1 MQKRYPFGLSLLAL
15 LLVSGCLIEDQVD
28 HQVKQYSDAEYA
40 ILTQELNLP
49 AQYDDYSIQLAEHM
63 KVFGANTPQI
73 SQPKATLGRVLFYDK
88 KLSKNR
94 KVSCASCHHQ
104 ELAFSDD
111 KALSVGFNG
120 ELTKRNS
127 LALAAV
133 ANFESSYD
141 QSTSDAS
148 EPVLFFWDERAH
160 SIAEQSELTLQDPVE
175 MGMDLRELAD
185 RLQAVNYYPI
195 LFKKAYN
202 SDVVTPERITEA
214 LQEFCNTFV
223 SVSSRFDHQMDRVMV
238 HGQQPTWNEL
248 ERRGEALYQENCG
261 SCHSHNMT
269 TPTMAVANNGLDVVS
284 VDKGV
289 GEHTGSPAQ
298 YGVFKVPFLRNI
310 ALTAPYM
317 HDGRFATLAEV
328 IDHYSEGIQ
337 AHPNLSIQLREHD
350 GTPRRMN
357 FSAEDKAALIAF
369 LESLTDERLI
379 TDPKFSDPF
388 KR

>member
-1 MQKRYPFGLSLLAL
+1 VTYS
-15 LLVSGCLIEDQVD
+15 
-28 HQVKQYSDAEYA
+28 VKQYSDE
-40 ILTQELNLP
+40 ELSVLSKELDLP

-63 KVFGANTPQI
+63 QIFGAKTPKI
-73 SQPKATLGRVLFYDK
+73 SLPKATLGRVLFYDT
-88 KLSKNR
+88 KLSRNET
-94 KVSCASCHHQ
+94 VSCASCHHQ

-141 QSTSDAS
+141 EATSSAS
-148 EPVLFFWDERAH
+148 APVLFFWDERAH

-185 RLQAVNYYPI
+185 RLQEVDYYQI
-195 LFKKAYN
+195 LFSKAYN
-202 SDVVTPERITEA
+202 SDLVTPERITEA

-223 SVSSRFDHQMDRVMV
+223 SVNSRFDEQMNRMIVP
-238 HGQQPTWNEL
+238 GQPSTTWSPL
-248 ERRGEALYQENCG
+248 EQRGEALYQQNCA

-269 TPTMAVANNGLDVVS
+269 TPMKAVANNGLDLDYA
-284 VDKGV
+284 DKGV
-289 GEHTGSPAQ
+289 GERFGDPAQ

-317 HDGRFATLAEV
+317 HDGRFATLEDV
-328 IDHYSEGIQ
+328 LDHYSEGIQ
-337 AHPNLSIQLREHD
+337 AHPNLSAELRNPD
-350 GTPRRMN
+350 GTPKRMN
-357 FSAEDKAALIAF
+357 FSTEDKDALILF
-369 LESLTDERLI
+369 LESVTDQQLT